1 MLSNDQE
8 ARIRFAY
15 RVYSTGNTYGAS
27 ASTVRLAVELTDK
40 VVENFPEGVTI
51 AARDFSIS
59 ATEILNNSEN
69 N

>member
-27 ASTVRLAVELTDK
+27 AAVVKPALALSDK
-40 VVENFPEGVTI
+40 VVEACGQVRTI
-51 AARDFSIS
+51 DPVLFTRT
-59 ATEILNNSEN
+59 ATGILNNSEN